1 MIIMKLFSK
10 LKFLYSKSIIH
21 SVIPAIL
28 LSLSVGQIYAF
39 TLFSSPITDR
49 LSCPQSLI
57 QFTFSLG
64 IFFLGMG
71 ASFFGRIVEKHL
83 KLSTIIG
90 TSLFILGLFVSHLAI
105 ITSSLLLLYIGYG
118 VMVGLG
124 TGIIYITPVK
134 TMMLW
139 FPNKKALASSI
150 PIIGFGLGS
159 SLCTVIHN
167 MLSYCMTPD
176 MMFSFLAIIYL
187 IMMVIG
193 SLLLKKP
200 TNTNIVSDTSK
211 EITDNKMSLIDI
223 FTNKT
228 FWLLW
233 GWMLINISAGLALIP
248 LAKQVLTSTNASISI
263 ISYTL
268 IAMGIMNGFGRYI
281 FAYVSDK
288 LRLREEILSYIG
300 NVLIF
305 SFPLF
310 FFFRD
315 DTMLSIPALILVATC
330 CYGAGFS
337 VIPSIVYKIFGVN
350 NTSTVHGL
358 VLSAWGIAGLIGNQ
372 IGLYLFEHGGY
383 IGLIIVL
390 YIVHIINFGVFANL
404 ICLNGIKN
412 DIKKKYGF

>member
-1 MIIMKLFSK
+1 MKLLNK
-10 LKFLYSKSIIH
+10 LKSILSPSIIH
-21 SVIPAIL
+21 GVIPAIL

-39 TLFSSPITDR
+39 TLFSTQIANR
-49 LSCPQSLI
+49 LSCSQSSV

-71 ASFFGRIVEKHL
+71 AAFFGRIVERDL

-90 TSLFILGLFVSHLAI
+90 TTLFILGLAVSHLAVI
-105 ITSSLLLLYIGYG
+105 LSSIWLLYIGYG
-118 VMVGLG
+118 LLVGLG

-176 MMFSFLAIIYL
+176 MMFSFLAMIYL

-193 SLLLKKP
+193 SILLKKP
-200 TNTNIVSDTSK
+200 INTNIVSDTSK

-268 IAMGIMNGFGRYI
+268 IAMGFMNGFGRYI
-281 FAYVSDK
+281 FAYISDK
-288 LRLREEILSYIG
+288 LRIREEILTYIG
-300 NVLIF
+300 KVLIF
-305 SFPLF
+305 SFPVFLF
-310 FFFRD
+310 FR
-315 DTMLSIPALILVATC
+315 DTMLSIPALILVSTC

-337 VIPSIVYKIFGVN
+337 VIPSIVYKNFGVN

-372 IGLYLFEHGGY
+372 IGLYLFEHVGY

-390 YIVHIINFGVFANL
+390 YIVHIINFGVFATL
-404 ICLNGIKN
+404 ICLNGIK
-412 DIKKKYGF
+412 KYACK